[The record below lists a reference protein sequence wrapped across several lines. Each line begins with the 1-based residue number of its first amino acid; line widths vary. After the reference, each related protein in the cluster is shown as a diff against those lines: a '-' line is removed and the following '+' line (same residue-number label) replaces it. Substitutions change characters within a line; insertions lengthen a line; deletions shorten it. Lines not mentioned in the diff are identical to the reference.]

1 MTVTQANMFMN
12 TKQFYRS
19 KFLQLALPTQV
30 LVYNLKATQQILN
43 EKSFYSTNNI
53 YIFKTLN
60 C

>member
-30 LVYNLKATQQILN
+30 LQSQRNKSKRKVIL
-43 EKSFYSTNNI
+43 F
-53 YIFKTLN
+53 

>member
-30 LVYNLKATQQILN
+30 LRFTISTQQI
-43 EKSFYSTNNI
+43 
-53 YIFKTLN
+53 
-60 C
+60 